1 MLSQDQ
7 RFELHRKLRITYRR
21 LISFFSWKITVP
33 VKHSDT
39 CLDKAHTIPQNYI
52 LSEDRLQESQL
63 KMLSFGDVPPS
74 RNMVAALKTAWIAL
88 VSCFLLALTAVVQ
101 SGCLRLPSSLD
112 HESWYVVL
120 QDGQEFSALAIPFH
134 LPVLE
139 PACSL
144 HKLTSK
150 PLRQKSPI
158 GIHAFLIERQVGH
171 GNHQLKWEIP

>member
-1 MLSQDQ
+1 MEDYGPSKTLRHMPRQGTHHSPELYTLQ
-7 RFELHRKLRITYRR
+7 RSPAGEPT
-21 LISFFSWKITVP
+21 
-33 VKHSDT
+33 
-39 CLDKAHTIPQNYI
+39 N
-52 LSEDRLQESQL
+52 
-63 KMLSFGDVPPS
+63 MLSFGDVPPS

-88 VSCFLLALTAVVQ
+88 VSCFLLALTAVVE

-120 QDGQEFSALAIPFH
+120 QDGQEFSTLAIPFH

-150 PLRQKSPI
+150 PLRQKSHI

-171 GNHQLKWEIP
+171 GNHQLKWEVP